1 MKRRHINM
9 SDPYKFEEVNENDG
23 EYRFTPPSRSA
34 YSDAGYIP
42 AADAGAVPRSYHVA
56 APDTEKKKSRKG
68 GRIAGMIAACLACA
82 ILGGTLG
89 GWAVPKLA
97 GRQVDAATAVET
109 PVPRI
114 TPALATSGGAADV
127 SATAAAAGKEM
138 TPTEI
143 YYNLAVNQTVAITT
157 EITYTTIWG
166 YTTSGAV
173 KGSGFILTED
183 GYIMTNQHVIEDA
196 VRGGYDIEVL
206 MYDGTE
212 YIARVVG
219 YAEENDVAVI
229 KIDATGLS
237 PVTLGDSDSMKV
249 GEPVYTVGNP
259 TGELEFSMTD
269 GMISATDRE
278 LAVRD
283 GNRYRILNLFQTTAA
298 INGGN
303 SGGPIYNSRG
313 EVIGIATA
321 GGDSSQVEALF
332 FGIPINDA
340 AGIANDL
347 ISDGYVRG
355 KAYMGILRP
364 STLEASKA
372 QYYGIVPGVY
382 FEGIEEGSA
391 AEKAGLKVGDIIV
404 AIGNY
409 EIADTQDLT
418 NALSKFHA
426 GDSSTVRVYRNSA
439 YEELAITFDEVTP
452 DSGTQ
457 TNENTSGGG
466 QQQGGFGNFYDYF
479 YDFFN
484 GNPFGR

>member
-1 MKRRHINM
+1 M
-9 SDPYKFEEVNENDG
+9 SEPYKFEAVNEN
-23 EYRFTPPSRSA
+23 SA
-34 YSDAGYIP
+34 YSDAGYVP

-56 APDTEKKKSRKG
+56 APDTAKKTKSRKG
-68 GRIAGMIAACLACA
+68 GKIAGIIAACLACA
-82 ILGGTLG
+82 ILGGAMG
-89 GWAVPKLA
+89 GWAVPKLT
-97 GRQVDAATAVET
+97 GGQVDAAEAVET
-109 PVPRI
+109 PVPR
-114 TPALATSGGAADV
+114 ATAPLTTGGGAADV
-127 SATAAAAGKEM
+127 SATATAATPGKEM

-143 YYNLAVNQTVAITT
+143 YYNLAINQTVAITT
-157 EITYTTIWG
+157 EITYTNVWG
-166 YTTSGAV
+166 YTTSAAV

-183 GYIMTNQHVIEDA
+183 GYIMTNHHVVEDA

-206 MYDGTE
+206 MYDGSE
-212 YIARVVG
+212 YSAKVVG

-229 KIDATGLS
+229 KIDASGLS

-249 GEPVYTVGNP
+249 GEAVYAVGNP

-278 LAVRD
+278 LAVQD
-283 GNRYRILNLFQTTAA
+283 GNSYRILNLFQTTAA

-332 FGIPINDA
+332 FAIPINDA

-391 AEKAGLKVGDIIV
+391 AEKAGLKVGDIITG
-404 AIGNY
+404 IDDH
-409 EIADTQDLT
+409 EIATTQDLT
-418 NALSKFHA
+418 NTLNQYHA
-426 GDSSTVRVYRNSA
+426 GDTATLKVYRNSA
-439 YEELAITFDEVTP
+439 YEELTITFDEVTP
-452 DSGTQ
+452 DSGTSQ
-457 TNENTSGGG
+457 TSGNTSGGG
-466 QQQGGFGNFYDYF
+466 QQQQGGFGNFYDYF

>member
-1 MKRRHINM
+1 M
-9 SDPYKFEEVNENDG
+9 
-23 EYRFTPPSRSA
+23 
-34 YSDAGYIP
+34 
-42 AADAGAVPRSYHVA
+42 PRSYRVA
-56 APDTEKKKSRKG
+56 APAEKKDSEKKQNRKG
-68 GRIAGMIAACLACA
+68 GKIVGIIAACLACA
-82 ILGGTLG
+82 ILGGAVG
-89 GWAVPKLA
+89 GLALPKLA
-97 GRQVDAATAVET
+97 GARDAAIEAAVA
-109 PVPRI
+109 PRP
-114 TPALATSGGAADV
+114 TPALAVSGSADGV
-127 SATAAAAGKEM
+127 ADLSPSAAAATPGKEM

-143 YYNLAVNQTVAITT
+143 YYNLAIHQTVAITT
-157 EITYTTIWG
+157 EITYTNVWG
-166 YTTSGAV
+166 YTTSAAV

-183 GYIMTNQHVIEDA
+183 GYIMTNHHVVEDA
-196 VRGGYDIEVL
+196 IRGGYDIEVL
-206 MYDGTE
+206 MYDGSE
-212 YIARVVG
+212 YSARVVG

-249 GEPVYTVGNP
+249 GEAVYAVGNP

-283 GNRYRILNLFQTTAA
+283 GNSYRILNLFQTTAA

-303 SGGPIYNSRG
+303 SGGPMYNSRG

-332 FGIPINDA
+332 FAIPINDA
-340 AGIANDL
+340 ASIANDL

-382 FEGIEEGSA
+382 FEGIQENSA

-404 AIGNY
+404 AIGEY
-409 EIADTQDLT
+409 EIATTQDLT
-418 NALSKFHA
+418 NALNKFHA
-426 GDSSTVRVYRNSA
+426 GDTATVKVYRNSA
-439 YEELAITFDEVTP
+439 YEELTITFDEVTP

-457 TNENTSGGG
+457 TTTGNSSGGG
-466 QQQGGFGNFYDYF
+466 QQQGGFGDFYDYF